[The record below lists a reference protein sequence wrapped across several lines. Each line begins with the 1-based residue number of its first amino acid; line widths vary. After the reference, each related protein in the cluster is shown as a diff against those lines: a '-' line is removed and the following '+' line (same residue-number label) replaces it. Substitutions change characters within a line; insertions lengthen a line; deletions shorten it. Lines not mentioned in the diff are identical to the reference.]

1 MSRAHQKDVEQP
13 EPPASDLATERA
25 GKVVVDARGRNVWKW
40 AKDTAKD
47 VIDSTSVLLKR
58 LENKDLALEPTR
70 KVPVLSGQPAEKG
83 ANPKG
88 AKQRASKELAV
99 DEAESKSAA
108 RHPAQQRDRT
118 RDGGGGFD
126 PYNSR

>member
-1 MSRAHQKDVEQP
+1 MSRAHDKDVATV
-13 EPPASDLATERA
+13 EPPSTTSESESP

-40 AKDTAKD
+40 AKDVTKD
-47 VIDSTSVLLKR
+47 VLDSTSVLLKR

-70 KVPVLSGQPAEKG
+70 KVPVISEKDAKLKVPKSGDSK
-83 ANPKG
+83 
-88 AKQRASKELAV
+88 AKAAKET
-99 DEAESKSAA
+99 DPKSAP
-108 RHPAQQRDRT
+108 RHPALQRERP